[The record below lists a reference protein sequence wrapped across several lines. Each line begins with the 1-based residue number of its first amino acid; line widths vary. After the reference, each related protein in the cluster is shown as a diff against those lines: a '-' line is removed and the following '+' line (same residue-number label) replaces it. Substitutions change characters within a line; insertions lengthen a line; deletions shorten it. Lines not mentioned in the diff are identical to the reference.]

1 MRFSIIIPAKNEL
14 QNLQRTLPQF
24 AALKGIFEYE
34 LIVADGAS
42 TDGTIE
48 LARSRGAR
56 VEVKIKQERETIGE
70 GRNRGARV
78 ATGDILVFL
87 DAGVMVKDIVDFFR
101 TIQATFAHSSVVAAV
116 PKVNINPSEATFSD
130 ELVHGGVNMLIRFIN
145 FMGWGAG
152 KGECQI
158 VRQSAFEAVGGYN
171 EKLVAA
177 EDNDL
182 YRRLAKKG
190 RVVFLK
196 DLQVYDDP
204 ARYRKKG
211 YPQVISLWFMNQIFV
226 RLLGRS
232 YSKEWKRVS

>member
-1 MRFSIIIPAKNEL
+1 MQYSIIIPAKNEL
-14 QNLQRTLPQF
+14 HNLQRTLPQF
-24 AALKGIFEYE
+24 ADLKGAVAYE
-34 LIVADGAS
+34 LILADGAS

-48 LARSRGAR
+48 FARSKGAR
-56 VEVKIKQERETIGE
+56 VEVKTKLDRETIGE
-70 GRNRGARV
+70 GRNRGAHV

-87 DAGVMVKDIVDFFR
+87 DAGVMVKDILNFFQ
-101 TIQATFAHSSVVAAV
+101 TIQAAFAHASVVAAV
-116 PKVNINPSEATFSD
+116 PKVNIDPKEATFSD
-130 ELVHGGVNMLIRFIN
+130 ELVHGGVNILVRFFN

-158 VRQSAFEAVGGYN
+158 VRRSAFEAVGGYN

-182 YRRLAKKG
+182 YSRLAKKG

-196 DLQVYDDP
+196 ELQVYDDP

-211 YPQVISLWFMNQIFV
+211 YLRVISLWLMNQIFV

-232 YSKEWKRVS
+232 YSKEWKRAS